1 MKTILK
7 LTIAMLAIS
16 LFTACDSGKVNKSDA
31 DSNLLTGLF
40 IGQQQ
45 GQAQGQSS
53 ILNSLIEIRGYWK
66 GGFCSGG
73 TCTSFTS
80 NVSIAQDPTGF
91 GVWASGSSY
100 TRIISADSSAR
111 TLIYQYTPTDSFSP
125 SKYTKVLW
133 TEPTST
139 GCENSAT
146 KCFYYCTV
154 FPNFATLAE
163 AQNANLSTYS
173 STDPTKTGCSGFGWS
188 KALFVSSNPTSW
200 N

>member
-7 LTIAMLAIS
+7 LTVAILAIS
-16 LFTACDSGKVNKSDA
+16 LFTACSDSGKVNKSEA
-31 DSNLLTGLF
+31 DTNLLAGLLL
-40 IGQQQ
+40 GQQQ
-45 GQAQGQSS
+45 GSASVYNT
-53 ILNSLIEIRGYWK
+53 LTEIRGYWK
-66 GGFCSGG
+66 GGFCSAG
-73 TCTSFTS
+73 TCSSFTT
-80 NVSIAQDPTGF
+80 NVSIAQDPNGF
-91 GVWASGSSY
+91 GVWASGTSY

-111 TLIYQYTPTDSFSP
+111 TLIYQYLPTDSFSP

-133 TEPTST
+133 TTPTSV

-163 AQNANLSTYS
+163 AQNANLSAYS
-173 STDPTKTGCSGFGWS
+173 SADPTRSGCGGFGWS
-188 KALFVSSNPTSW
+188 KALFVSSNPTNW